1 MKPLRILLPIM
12 FLANVPIYAQS
23 VKAIIV
29 QISSE
34 QNRVRY
40 LQKTG
45 KNKEAENVTREAIAM
60 RGIMVSD
67 FNDNFAYC
75 PVYYFVDTNIV
86 QIKKQHFKGL
96 LLNANG
102 TIIENSVADPADS
115 NYLIVTYGFPEE
127 KTTIRQTKGLV
138 IYTNKFRQSYFFSK
152 PDQYDIRR
160 KYRYKSDKCDIEYYP
175 SAKQLDLYLRK
186 MYPN

>member
-1 MKPLRILLPIM
+1 MTTKTNNSTATITKIELSEAI
-12 FLANVPIYAQS
+12 FDS
-23 VKAIIV
+23 VG
-29 QISSE
+29 
-34 QNRVRY
+34 
-40 LQKTG
+40 L
-45 KNKEAENVTREAIAM
+45 NKREAKEIL
-60 RGIMVSD
+60 
-67 FNDNFAYC
+67 
-75 PVYYFVDTNIV
+75 
-86 QIKKQHFKGL
+86 KKQHFKGL